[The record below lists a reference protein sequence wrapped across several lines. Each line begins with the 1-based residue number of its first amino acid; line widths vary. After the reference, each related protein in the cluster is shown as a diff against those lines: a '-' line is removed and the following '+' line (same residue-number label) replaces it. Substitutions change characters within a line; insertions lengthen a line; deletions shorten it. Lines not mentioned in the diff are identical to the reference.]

1 MTQIE
6 TRYTGY
12 HIGIIFR
19 KFLPI
24 LPPLGIRFQEL
35 TRQKILT
42 DLVPEM
48 IPIPIQLESTAIQKS
63 AKSMKFKDYSTPG
76 TFLGGFEPP
85 ASRLG
90 GVRSILLSYRNLT
103 YKTE

>member
-1 MTQIE
+1 M
-6 TRYTGY
+6 
-12 HIGIIFR
+12 
-19 KFLPI
+19 
-24 LPPLGIRFQEL
+24 
-35 TRQKILT
+35 
-42 DLVPEM
+42 
-48 IPIPIQLESTAIQKS
+48 AIQKS